1 LPTGRGRVAAGLESL
16 WLGEK
21 WTNERREQFVMIK
34 KVTME
39 LTARQE
45 EIFNFVKTFI
55 KERGYPPSVR
65 EIGERFQIYP
75 RAAFDHLKALERK
88 GYLKRRGSMSRGLE
102 VLVFQGSEPFGFSD
116 KGAGRGEYSKKDRK
130 SPIRE
135 IPILGR
141 VTAGKPI
148 LAVEHVEGTLPF
160 PADWA
165 KGKDVFLLKV
175 KGDSMSP
182 FILPDDYVVVRSQ
195 PSAENGEVIVT
206 LVGEEATVKRFFKK
220 GKRIELRPDNERWET
235 IRIEEGP
242 ERIQILGKVIGV
254 FRKC

>member
-1 LPTGRGRVAAGLESL
+1 
-16 WLGEK
+16 
-21 WTNERREQFVMIK
+21 
-34 KVTME
+34 
-39 LTARQE
+39 
-45 EIFNFVKTFI
+45 
-55 KERGYPPSVR
+55 VR
-65 EIGERFQIYP
+65 EIGERFKIYP

-102 VLVFQGSEPFGFSD
+102 VLVFQESELSGLR
-116 KGAGRGEYSKKDRK
+116 GRAAGYGEHSGKER

-148 LAVEHVEGTLPF
+148 LAVEHVDGTLPF
-160 PADWA
+160 PADWV
-165 KGKDVFLLKV
+165 KGKEVFLLKV

-195 PSAENGEVIVT
+195 PSAENGDVVVT
-206 LVGEEATVKRFFKK
+206 LVGEEATVKRFFRT
-220 GKRIELRPDNERWET
+220 GKRIELRPDNENRET
-235 IRIEEGP
+235 IRIEEDS
-242 ERIQILGKVIGV
+242 ERTQILGKVIGV